1 MQKFPFFLG
10 ALALITS
17 PLTLAQDKAFPTA
30 AELATMSDAEL
41 QDLRRRVPDLTI
53 HPDLS
58 SFADF
63 IVLRDRRT
71 HGEDA
76 PVATHMGELT

>member
-1 MQKFPFFLG
+1 
-10 ALALITS
+10 
-17 PLTLAQDKAFPTA
+17 
-30 AELATMSDAEL
+30 MSEAEL

-58 SFADF
+58 AFADF